1 MSRTLKDVLKMI
13 KEEHIEMVDFKMT
26 DVTGRWRH
34 LSIPA
39 KRLNEDTM
47 EHGIGF
53 DGSNYGYAP
62 VEKSDM
68 VFVPILDSAMIDPY
82 AEVKTLSMIGDVCVI
97 EHPQNRP
104 FDQYPRN
111 VAKRALEYMKE
122 TGVADE
128 MLIGPEYEFYIFDE
142 VDYMTSPEAS
152 GFSIRARQADF
163 SSGNEDNNHGYLLR
177 HGAGYHASLPMDINH
192 DLRSRM
198 CMTMEEWGIDVK
210 YHHHEVGRYA
220 DHGRQYHDHQIY
232 HQKRSGPGRK
242 DRDLHAEASCGRSRK
257 RHACTYASS

>member
-97 EHPQNRP
+97 EHPPTPKSR
-104 FDQYPRN
+104 R
-111 VAKRALEYMKE
+111 
-122 TGVADE
+122 
-128 MLIGPEYEFYIFDE
+128 
-142 VDYMTSPEAS
+142 SP
-152 GFSIRARQADF
+152 
-163 SSGNEDNNHGYLLR
+163 
-177 HGAGYHASLPMDINH
+177 
-192 DLRSRM
+192 
-198 CMTMEEWGIDVK
+198 
-210 YHHHEVGRYA
+210 
-220 DHGRQYHDHQIY
+220 
-232 HQKRSGPGRK
+232 
-242 DRDLHAEASCGRSRK
+242 
-257 RHACTYASS
+257 